1 MSRRLLIFLASLLL
15 LFPFAWLGLMSLMQ
29 GWRFPALLPEQW
41 RLTPWQQFLQ
51 GQNRLAG
58 SLVLSLLIS
67 LTVATTST
75 LAGFFTARF
84 VAFSS
89 RRKMWLLLAYF
100 PFVLAPVVYAAV
112 LYFYFIV
119 LGLSGS
125 IAGVMLGQ
133 VMIAYPYAV
142 ILFSGYWNQRLR
154 DMEFLVYTLG
164 GSRWTAFRRVL
175 LPVSQGILLVGFF
188 QTFLISWF
196 EYGLTRLIGV
206 GKVQTLTIEVYQ
218 FVQEANPYLAAL
230 SSVLLFMP
238 PLVLLWVN
246 KRYVFGRGDV

>member
-1 MSRRLLIFLASLLL
+1 MSRRLLSILATLLL
-15 LFPFAWLGLMSLMQ
+15 LFPFVLLGGMSMMQ
-29 GWRFPALLPEQW
+29 RWRFPDLLPAQW
-41 RLTPWQQFLQ
+41 EVTTWHQLWQ
-51 GQNRLAG
+51 GQHQLAG
-58 SLVLSLLIS
+58 SLARSLLIS
-67 LTVATTST
+67 ITVATAST
-75 LAGFFTARF
+75 LGGFFTARF

-89 RRKMWLLLAYF
+89 WRRVWLLLAYF

-125 IAGVMLGQ
+125 VLGVMLGQ
-133 VMIAYPYAV
+133 LMIAYPYAV
-142 ILFSGYWNQRLR
+142 ILFTGYWNQRLR
-154 DMEFLVYTLG
+154 DMERLVYTLG
-164 GSRWTAFRRVL
+164 GNGWAAFWRVL
-175 LPVSQGILLVGFF
+175 LPISRGILLVGFF

-230 SSVLLFMP
+230 SSVLLFVP
-238 PLVLLWVN
+238 PLLLLWVN
-246 KRYVFGRGDV
+246 KRYVFSEK